1 MSATIQNLNRDRD
14 GDDDEYNDDAD
25 EDVNHLV
32 WGSHCP

>member
-1 MSATIQNLNRDRD
+1 MSATIQNRDQD

-25 EDVNHLV
+25 EDVDHLV